1 MIRLQALAVLVSWAG
16 ATLVLGQIGWFRR
29 PRLADRIRPYTP
41 AAAGRTAPLGIL
53 SGTSFREVIRP
64 LARGFGDR
72 LSRLFGVSDE
82 LSLRLARAHSPLT
95 VTGFRSR
102 QLGTC
107 VGALGLGA
115 LSSLAFSPPPV
126 IVLLLLTGLP
136 LLSFLVLE
144 QQALAQARRFQR
156 RIFLELPI
164 VTEQLGMLIGA
175 GYSLG
180 AGLNRLSQRG
190 TGACATDLDQVC
202 ARVRQGLSDI
212 DALREWAQL
221 AEVDALTRLVNV
233 LALHREG
240 GDLGRL
246 ISEEARTIR
255 NDVHRELIE
264 SIERRG
270 QQVWIPVTV
279 ATLVPGVLFMVVPF
293 IEAMRL
299 FTTG

>member
-1 MIRLQALAVLVSWAG
+1 MIRLDALAILAAWAG
-16 ATLVLGQIGWFRR
+16 ATLLLGQIGWFRR

-41 AAAGRTAPLGIL
+41 GTSGPPAPLGIL
-53 SGTSFREVIRP
+53 SVTSFREVIRP
-64 LARGFGDR
+64 LARGLGDR
-72 LSRLFGVSDE
+72 LSRVFGVSDE
-82 LSLRLARAHSPLT
+82 LSVRLARAHSPLT
-95 VTGFRSR
+95 VTAFRTR
-102 QLGTC
+102 QLGAG
-107 VGALGLGA
+107 VVALGLAA
-115 LSSLAFSPPPV
+115 LAAVATSPPP
-126 IVLLLLTGLP
+126 IISLLLLVGLP
-136 LLSFLVLE
+136 LLCFLVLE
-144 QQALAQARRFQR
+144 QRALIEAKRWQR
-156 RIFLELPI
+156 RIFLELPV

-190 TGACATDLDQVC
+190 TGACATDLDHVC
-202 ARVRQGLSDI
+202 ARVRQGLSDV
-212 DALREWAQL
+212 DALREWARL
-221 AEVDALTRLVNV
+221 ADVDALTRLVSV

-255 NDVHRELIE
+255 SEVHRELIE

-279 ATLVPGVLFMVVPF
+279 ATLVPGVLFLVVPF
-293 IEAMRL
+293 IEAVRL